1 MMNVLKSLV
10 EVLTSEEVMRP
21 LILVGISLL
30 WRSMARTKTDQALS
44 NLAVDVVDYIEEHY
58 KEWGIKGNQKMAKFI
73 EIFGEEF
80 KKSVGRQPNEAEVNT
95 ARLKAE
101 AQVQRAR
108 REQIKK

>member
-1 MMNVLKSLV
+1 MMNWLKSLV

-30 WRSMARTKTDQALS
+30 WRSMAEAKADKALS

-58 KEWGIKGNQKMAKFI
+58 KEWGIKRDQKMARFI

-80 KKSVGRQPNEAEVNT
+80 KKAVGRQPNEAEINT

-108 REQIKK
+108 RVQIKK